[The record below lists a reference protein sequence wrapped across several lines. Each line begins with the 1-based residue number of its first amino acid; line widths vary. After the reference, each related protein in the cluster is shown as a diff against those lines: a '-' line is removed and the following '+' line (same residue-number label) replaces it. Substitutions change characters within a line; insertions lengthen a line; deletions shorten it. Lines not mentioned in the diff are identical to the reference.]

1 MLAMVQP
8 ARYRVDDENGSFCVL
23 IGGVATDFGDMATS
37 ADQQLE
43 QLAAGIERCIAY
55 DRAQQMLVAADVAVK
70 PLPLWLVTGSSVL
83 GAWLSWSRTE
93 VVFRRRLML
102 SDRPGAAPISGTF
115 ERRARLALGHT
126 PAKIRVRNG
135 LAVAER
141 IELPGRLQCTAT
153 VGQKARIRIDGGPL
167 PETIITALAEDPF
180 RHDRRRV
187 AQVVDHP
194 FFNSSDLRLADI
206 RNDGNTVVLDIES
219 QWGPL
224 APVPLRAWDVV
235 PQDADASC
243 PWRATSSEVA
253 KLYGL
258 VDAGRRHTV
267 EA

>member
-1 MLAMVQP
+1 M
-8 ARYRVDDENGSFCVL
+8 
-23 IGGVATDFGDMATS
+23 
-37 ADQQLE
+37 DQQFE
-43 QLAAGIERCIAY
+43 QFAAAIERCIAY
-55 DRAQQMLVAADVAVK
+55 DRAQAMLDGVGAAVP

-83 GAWLSWSRTE
+83 AAWLAWSHSE
-93 VVFRRRLML
+93 AVFRKRLTL
-102 SDRPGAAPISGTF
+102 SDAPGAAPVSGNF
-115 ERRARLALGHT
+115 ERRARHALGHT

-141 IELPGRLQCTAT
+141 IELPGRLRCTAT
-153 VGQKARIRIDGGPL
+153 FGREARIRIDGGPP

-180 RHDRRRV
+180 RRDRRRV
-187 AQVVDHP
+187 ADVVDHP

-206 RNDGNTVVLDIES
+206 RNDANTVVLDVES
-219 QWGPL
+219 KWGPL
-224 APVPLRAWDVV
+224 APVPEDAWRAV

-258 VDAGRRHTV
+258 VDAGRHHTI